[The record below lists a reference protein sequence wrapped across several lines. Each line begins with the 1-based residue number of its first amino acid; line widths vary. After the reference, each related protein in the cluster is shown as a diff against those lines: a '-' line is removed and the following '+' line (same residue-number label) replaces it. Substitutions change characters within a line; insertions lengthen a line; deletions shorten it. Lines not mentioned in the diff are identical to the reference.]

1 MPNAMPY
8 STPTQDTREEGAM
21 KSLNAVA
28 GSLLARLPKNGRA
41 VSLATVTANMWG
53 ARTSQGRCDTV
64 VLVRQL
70 EALCAATGVECK
82 VKENPNNKGDWV
94 ITLRY

>member
-64 VLVRQL
+64 VLGPSV
-70 EALCAATGVECK
+70 G
-82 VKENPNNKGDWV
+82 G
-94 ITLRY
+94 TLRRDGRGVQGQGEP